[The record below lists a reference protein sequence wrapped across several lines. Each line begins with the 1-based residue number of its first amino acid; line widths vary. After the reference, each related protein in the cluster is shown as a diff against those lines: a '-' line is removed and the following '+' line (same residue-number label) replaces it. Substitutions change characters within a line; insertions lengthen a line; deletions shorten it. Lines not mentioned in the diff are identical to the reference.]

1 MKFKI
6 IFHPDA
12 AREISGLDNQQKLLV
27 LKQIKKLSLTPA
39 TGKKLGNKQGLDLT
53 GYRKMYA
60 DRKKIRIVYKIVE
73 KKILV
78 QIIAIGKRDNM
89 KAYKKAAN
97 RIQDNF

>member
-12 AREISGLDNQQKLLV
+12 AREISELDNRQKILV
-27 LKQIKKLSLTPA
+27 LKQIKKLALTPGS
-39 TGKKLGNKQGLDLT
+39 GKQLGNKQGLVLS

-60 DRKKIRIVYKIVE
+60 DQKKIRIVYKIVE
-73 KKILV
+73 KKILI

-89 KAYKKAAN
+89 KVYKKVAN
-97 RIQDNF
+97 RIPDNS

>member
-12 AREISGLDNQQKLLV
+12 AREISGLDNRQKLLV
-27 LKQIKKLSLTPA
+27 LKQIKKLSLTPGN
-39 TGKKLGNKQGLDLT
+39 GKKLGNKQGLDLT

-60 DRKKIRIVYKIVE
+60 DRKKIRIVYKIVG
-73 KKILV
+73 KKVLV
-78 QIIAIGKRDNM
+78 QIIAIGKRDSM
-89 KAYKKAAN
+89 KVYKKAAN

>member
-1 MKFKI
+1 MEFKI

-12 AREISGLDNQQKLLV
+12 AREISELDNRQKLLV
-27 LKQIKKLSLTPA
+27 LKQIKKLSLIPGN
-39 TGKKLGNKQGLDLT
+39 GKKLGNKQGLDLT

-78 QIIAIGKRDNM
+78 QIIAIGKRDNI
-89 KAYKKAAN
+89 KVYKKAAN

>member
-12 AREISGLDNQQKLLV
+12 AREISELDNRRKVLV
-27 LKQIKKLSLTPA
+27 LKQIKKLSLTSGN
-39 TGKKLGNKQGLDLT
+39 GKKLGNRQGLDLS

-89 KAYKKAAN
+89 EVYKKAVN
-97 RIQDNF
+97 RIQNNP